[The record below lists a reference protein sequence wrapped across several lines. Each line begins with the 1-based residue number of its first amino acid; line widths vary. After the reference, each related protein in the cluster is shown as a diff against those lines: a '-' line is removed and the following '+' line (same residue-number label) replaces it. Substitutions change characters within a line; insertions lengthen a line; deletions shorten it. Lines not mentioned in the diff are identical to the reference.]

1 LAGKKMQLSDCF
13 MELMAYTTY
22 LCQGRMNNPPPYEE
36 TRRRYD
42 DLLQQAGQCCQDA
55 GFDEDDRQMALFAV
69 CAWIDETILCSEW
82 PERGRWQEDQLQ
94 RLHFQ
99 TMNAGEEFFARLA
112 ELDPEATAIREV
124 YAYCLALGFK
134 GRYFLP
140 EDDKKLVEI
149 QKANLLLVKDNLD
162 MSVTEK
168 LFPDGYSGVPVEVKR
183 KRWLRGLSIYT
194 IIVMAISL
202 LGVIALFSVYKA
214 LLSSIS
220 QSSFGPGF

>member
-1 LAGKKMQLSDCF
+1 MQLSDCF
-13 MELMAYTTY
+13 MGLMAYTTY
-22 LCQGRMNNPPPYEE
+22 ICQGRMNNPPPYEE
-36 TRRRYD
+36 TRRRFD
-42 DLLQQAGQCCQDA
+42 DLIQQAEQCCQDA
-55 GFDEDDRQMALFAV
+55 GYNEDDWQASLFAV

-99 TMNAGEEFFARLA
+99 TMNAGEEFFTRLS
-112 ELDPEATAIREV
+112 ELDPEATSIREV

-168 LFPDGYSGVPVEVKR
+168 LFPDGYSGATGEVKR
-183 KRWLRGLSIYT
+183 KRWHRGLSLYGL
-194 IIVMAISL
+194 IIVAISL

-214 LLSSIS
+214 MLLNIN
-220 QSSFGPGF
+220 QSYFGTGF

>member
-1 LAGKKMQLSDCF
+1 MQLSDCF
-13 MELMAYTTY
+13 MGLMAYTTY
-22 LCQGRMNNPPPYEE
+22 LCQKGMNNPPSYEE
-36 TRRRYD
+36 ARRRFD
-42 DLLQQAGQCCQDA
+42 DLFPQARQCSQEA
-55 GFDEDDRQMALFAV
+55 GFSEDEWQESLFAV

-99 TMNAGEEFFARLA
+99 TMNGGEEFFARLA
-112 ELDPEATAIREV
+112 ALDPEAASIREV

-140 EDDKKLVEI
+140 EDEKRLVEI

-168 LFPDGYSGVPVEVKR
+168 LFPDGYSGVTSEVGR
-183 KRWLRGLSIYT
+183 KRWRRGLSLYT
-194 IIVMAISL
+194 LIIMAISFI
-202 LGVIALFSVYKA
+202 GVIALFSVYKA
-214 LLSSIS
+214 LLLSIN
-220 QSSFGPGF
+220 QSYFGTGF

>member
-1 LAGKKMQLSDCF
+1 MMQLSDCF
-13 MELMAYTTY
+13 MGLMAYTTY
-22 LCQGRMNNPPPYEE
+22 LCQGRMSNPPSGEE
-36 TRRRYD
+36 ARRRFD
-42 DLLQQAGQCCQDA
+42 DLLQQARRCCHEA
-55 GFDEDDRQMALFAV
+55 GFTEDEWQESLFAV

-82 PERGRWQEDQLQ
+82 SERDKWQEDQLQ

-99 TMNAGEEFFARLA
+99 TMNGGEEFFNRLA
-112 ELDPEATAIREV
+112 ILDPEATSIREV

-168 LFPDGYSGVPVEVKR
+168 LFPDGYSGATSAVKR
-183 KRWLRGLSIYT
+183 KRWRRGLSLYT
-194 IIVMAISL
+194 LVIMAISL
-202 LGVIALFSVYKA
+202 LGVIALFSAYKA
-214 LLSSIS
+214 LLLSIT
-220 QSSFGPGF
+220 QSYFGTGF

>member
-1 LAGKKMQLSDCF
+1 MQLSDCF
-13 MELMAYTTY
+13 MGLMAYTTY
-22 LCQGRMNNPPPYEE
+22 LCQGRMSNPTPYDE
-36 TRRRYD
+36 TRRRFD
-42 DLLQQAGQCCQDA
+42 VLIEQARQCCQDA
-55 GFDEDDRQMALFAV
+55 GFDEADWQMSLFAV

-82 PERGRWQEDQLQ
+82 PERDRWQEDQLQ

-99 TMNAGEEFFARLA
+99 TMNGGEEFFDRLA
-112 ELDPEATAIREV
+112 ALDAEAKAIREV

-140 EDDKKLVEI
+140 EDDKKLMEI

-168 LFPDGYSGVPVEVKR
+168 LFPDGYSGDTGEAKR
-183 KRWLRGLSIYT
+183 KRWHRGLSLYT
-194 IIVMAISL
+194 LIIMAISL

-214 LLSSIS
+214 LLISIN
-220 QSSFGPGF
+220 QSYFGAGF

>member
-1 LAGKKMQLSDCF
+1 MQLSDCF
-13 MELMAYTTY
+13 MGLMAYNTY

-36 TRRRYD
+36 TRRRFD
-42 DLLQQAGQCCQDA
+42 DLLKQARQCCQEA
-55 GFDEDDRQMALFAV
+55 GFNEDEWQEALFAI

-82 PERGRWQEDQLQ
+82 SERGRWQEDQLQ

-112 ELDPEATAIREV
+112 ALDPEATSIREV

-168 LFPDGYSGVPVEVKR
+168 LFPDGYSGEASEVGR
-183 KRWLRGLSIYT
+183 KRWHRGLSLYT
-194 IIVMAISL
+194 LIIMAISL
-202 LGVIALFSVYKA
+202 IGVIALFSVYKA
-214 LLSSIS
+214 LLISIN
-220 QSSFGPGF
+220 QSYFGAGF

>member
-1 LAGKKMQLSDCF
+1 MQLSDCF
-13 MELMAYTTY
+13 MGLMAYTTY
-22 LCQGRMNNPPPYEE
+22 ICQGRMNNPPSYEE
-36 TRRRYD
+36 TRRRFD
-42 DLLQQAGQCCQDA
+42 DLIQQARQCCQDA
-55 GFDEDDRQMALFAV
+55 CFDEDDWQGALFAV

-99 TMNAGEEFFARLA
+99 TMNAGEEFFIRLA

-168 LFPDGYSGVPVEVKR
+168 LFPDGYSGTTGEVKR
-183 KRWLRGLSIYT
+183 KRWRRGLSFYT
-194 IIVMAISL
+194 LIIMLISL
-202 LGVIALFSVYKA
+202 IGVIALFSVYKA
-214 LLSSIS
+214 LLLSLN
-220 QSSFGPGF
+220 QSSFGTGF

>member
-1 LAGKKMQLSDCF
+1 MQLSDCF
-13 MELMAYTTY
+13 MGLMAYNTY
-22 LCQGRMNNPPPYEE
+22 LCQGRMHNPPSYEE
-36 TRRRYD
+36 TRRRFD
-42 DLLQQAGQCCQDA
+42 DLLDQARQCSQEA
-55 GFDEDDRQMALFAV
+55 GSNEDEWREALFAV

-99 TMNAGEEFFARLA
+99 TMNGGEEFFTRLA
-112 ELDPEATAIREV
+112 ALDPEATAIREV

-168 LFPDGYSGVPVEVKR
+168 LFPDGYSGEAGEVKR
-183 KRWLRGLSIYT
+183 KRWRRGLSLYNL
-194 IIVMAISL
+194 IIMAISL
-202 LGVIALFSVYKA
+202 IGVIALFSVYKA
-214 LLSSIS
+214 LLSSIN
-220 QSSFGPGF
+220 QSYFGTGF

>member
-1 LAGKKMQLSDCF
+1 MQLSDCV
-13 MELMAYTTY
+13 MGLMAYTTY
-22 LCQGRMNNPPPYEE
+22 ICQGRMNNPPPYEE
-36 TRRRYD
+36 TRRRFD
-42 DLLQQAGQCCQDA
+42 DLIQQAGQCCQEA
-55 GFDEDDRQMALFAV
+55 GFNEDDWQASLFAV

-82 PERGRWQEDQLQ
+82 PERDRWQEDQLQ

-99 TMNAGEEFFARLA
+99 TMNAGEEFFTRLA

-168 LFPDGYSGVPVEVKR
+168 LFPDGYSGATVEVKR
-183 KRWLRGLSIYT
+183 KRWHRGLSLYGL
-194 IIVMAISL
+194 IIVAISL

-214 LLSSIS
+214 LLLNIT
-220 QSSFGPGF
+220 QSYFGTGF

>member
-1 LAGKKMQLSDCF
+1 MQLSDCF
-13 MELMAYTTY
+13 MGLMAYTTY
-22 LCQGRMNNPPPYEE
+22 ICQGRMNNPPPYEE
-36 TRRRYD
+36 TRRRFD
-42 DLLQQAGQCCQDA
+42 DLIQQAEQCCQDA
-55 GFDEDDRQMALFAV
+55 GYNEDDWQASLFAV

-99 TMNAGEEFFARLA
+99 TMNAGEEFFTRLS
-112 ELDPEATAIREV
+112 ELDPEATSIREV

-168 LFPDGYSGVPVEVKR
+168 LFPDGYSGTTGEVKR
-183 KRWLRGLSIYT
+183 KRWHRGLSLYGL
-194 IIVMAISL
+194 IIVAISL

-214 LLSSIS
+214 MLLNIN
-220 QSSFGPGF
+220 QSYFGTGF